1 MIEPICEHGSQRR
14 KCPICE
20 YNDILDDVT
29 KVIKLLNGI
38 DEKECSITVW
48 NTVVD
53 VIDILE
59 EA

>member
-1 MIEPICEHGSQRR
+1 MNMVAKGASVQSVR
-14 KCPICE
+14 